1 MELGL
6 VVLPKAQQQEYL
18 YDNFDVDFSLS
29 SEDLEILKNVSP
41 LEDYGRDGSFPVF
54 QQSGM

>member
-1 MELGL
+1 M
-6 VVLPKAQQQEYL
+6 VLPKAQQQEHL
-18 YDNFDVDFSLS
+18 YDNLDVDFSLS